1 MNFLIFFFLSVV
13 LASFFRS
20 IPAVNF
26 LILRQGGDFQWVSGL
41 GSAPESEL
49 YDGVDAVLSR
59 RAIVRSI
66 NPPAGSV
73 FFFNGAPLY
82 ISLLD
87 VTTLVSA
94 CFGHLHAPF
103 LTW

>member
-1 MNFLIFFFLSVV
+1 MS
-13 LASFFRS
+13 
-20 IPAVNF
+20 F

-41 GSAPESEL
+41 ASAPESEL

-73 FFFNGAPLY
+73 FFFNGTPLNA
-82 ISLLD
+82 SLLVD
-87 VTTLVSA
+87 VATLVWLASVSP
-94 CFGHLHAPF
+94 GSIS
-103 LTW
+103 